1 MEAFYHAVLHHIGLT
16 AGVGAPISDFVA
28 SVLTPAGAH
37 WCDGDCKPMLRDSLG
52 DAVRDL
58 SKRFGDDPATWRWGQ
73 AHQAMFAHPM
83 LRNVPVLGSLTTI
96 SVPSPGDDNTL
107 DRGGTNMAFQSV
119 HGAAYRG
126 VYDLSDLDRSL
137 FMMTPGQSGNMFSSH
152 ARDFVM
158 RWRDGATITLG
169 PTAASIGGTVHLVP

>member
-1 MEAFYHAVLHHIGLT
+1 
-16 AGVGAPISDFVA
+16 
-28 SVLTPAGAH
+28 
-37 WCDGDCKPMLRDSLG
+37 MLRDSLG
-52 DAVRDL
+52 DAVREL
-58 SKRFGDDPATWRWGQ
+58 SKRFGDDPATWRWGE
-73 AHQAMFAHPM
+73 AHQAIFPHPM
-83 LRNVPVLGSLTTI
+83 LRNVPVLGKLTTI

-107 DRGGTNMAFQSV
+107 DRGGTNTAFQSV

-137 FMMTPGQSGNMFSSH
+137 FMVTPGQSGNMFSSH

-169 PTAASIGGTVHLVP
+169 PTAASIGGTVHLIP